1 MRYENNL
8 QYVLGVDGCVFVESR
23 ALLKFHFLTMYILR
37 YGLMV
42 PYSNQNHRHRDR
54 IVRIQG
60 VAVAII

>member
-1 MRYENNL
+1 MCFCRIPR
-8 QYVLGVDGCVFVESR
+8 VVEIPFSNDV
-23 ALLKFHFLTMYILR
+23 LR